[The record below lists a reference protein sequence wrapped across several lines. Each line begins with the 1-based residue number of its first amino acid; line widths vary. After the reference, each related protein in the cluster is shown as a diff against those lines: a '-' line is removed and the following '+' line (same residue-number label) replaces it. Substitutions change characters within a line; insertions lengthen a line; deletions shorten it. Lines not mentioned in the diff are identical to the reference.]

1 MTVSGTDKQQE
12 LVRRFLRI
20 VEDNTSSQ
28 VLIEAKV
35 LEVTL
40 NDSYQ
45 TGIDWRKLNTHNKSL
60 YDLDTVTPSVA
71 NSTIAAPSVTLIS
84 SDIFKSGIDFAAA
97 IHLLDEF
104 GTTRALSSPRLHA
117 MNNQRALLSFAEG
130 LVYFNVKI
138 STTDAVL
145 GLNNQVITPA
155 KVDVTSTQQTTPIG
169 ISLALQPVID
179 AKSNEVTL
187 DIHPTLTRLS
197 KTVND
202 PGFDISKA
210 TAIAILSSSNA
221 SPTVINGLN
230 SITSP
235 IPQIETRELDS
246 IVKVK
251 SGQTLVVGGL
261 LQDSV
266 ENSEAGV
273 PGVDEVPWF
282 GNLFKSV
289 TKTNTKKEL
298 VIFLRATIVASS
310 SPPDKADKTLYEK
323 FGNDPRPLNF
333 NQQ

>member
-221 SPTVINGLN
+221 SP
-230 SITSP
+230 